1 MTIHFGTDGWRAV
14 IGEEFT
20 FDNVRRVAQ
29 GIADYLKGAP
39 PSTAGIVQNGGGNK
53 SAPIV
58 VGFDT
63 RFLSDRFAIAV
74 AEVLAGNDL
83 PVILSRADCPSP
95 VAALAVRAQH
105 ARGGV
110 MITASHN
117 PPRYSGIKLKD
128 ASGASASTSV
138 TRQVEQCITTSSGPP
153 RILAYDDALSNGSI
167 TRKNFL
173 PLYFEHIRT
182 LVDLDLIGA
191 GEWRAV
197 VDPMYGAGRG
207 YLRSILTAAGCEILE
222 IRGEMN
228 PGFGGIH
235 PEPIEKYLAAL
246 TAAVRDHHSAI
257 GLATDGDAD
266 RIGAVDGD
274 GNFVDP
280 HLIFALTLRYLLKD
294 RGWRGAVVKTIS
306 TTQMINLL
314 AAQYGLP
321 LYETPVGFNHI
332 ADLMLTNDVMM
343 GGEESGGITI
353 RGHVPVGDGI
363 LMGLLLLEVMSKYR
377 RSLGDLIRDLH
388 AEVGQFFYARRD
400 LRTKPFSKNEMVNR
414 LTSEPPASIAG
425 QRVTSVSDRDGVR
438 YMLDDNAWLLI
449 RPSGTEPVLRVYA
462 EARTRAQVEE
472 ILTQGIRLSRIGQN
486 GNSSAEI

>member
-29 GIADYLKGAP
+29 GIADYLNHDPVSSVGLN
-39 PSTAGIVQNGGGNK
+39 QNIDSKKTG
-53 SAPIV
+53 PIV

-74 AEVLAGNDL
+74 AEVLAGNNL

-95 VAALAVRAQH
+95 VASYAVRALG
-105 ARGGV
+105 AWAGV

-128 ASGASASTSV
+128 ASGASASTSE
-138 TRQVEQCITTSSGPP
+138 TRRVEEWISDKASPP
-153 RILAYDDALSNGSI
+153 RIVGYNQALADGMI
-167 TRKNFL
+167 IRKNFL

-182 LVDLDLIGA
+182 LVDLNLIGA

-266 RIGAVDGD
+266 RIGAVDG
-274 GNFVDP
+274 GGTFVDP
-280 HLIFALTLRYLLKD
+280 HLIFALTLRYLLKE

-314 AAQYGLP
+314 AAKYDLP

-332 ADLMLTNDVMM
+332 ADLMQTTDVLM

-353 RGHVPVGDGI
+353 RGHVPMGDGI
-363 LMGLLLLEVMSKYR
+363 LMGLLLLEVMSYYQS
-377 RSLGDLIRDLH
+377 SLRDLILDLH
-388 AEVGQFFYARRD
+388 AEIGEFYYARRD
-400 LRTKPFSKNEMVNR
+400 LRTKPFSKSEMVQR
-414 LTSEPPASIAG
+414 LAGNIPSSIAS
-425 QRVTSVSDRDGVR
+425 QRVAGVSDRDGIK
-438 YMLDDNAWLLI
+438 YMLDDDAWLLI
-449 RPSGTEPVLRVYA
+449 RPSGTEPVLRIYA
-462 EARTRAQVEE
+462 EARTRAQVENL
-472 ILTQGIRLSRIGQN
+472 LTQGVRLAGVGQYGDMSTN
-486 GNSSAEI
+486 H